1 MERGMKGG
9 GGREERRGG
18 GGERRGGE
26 AAKCSAGMKL
36 ISFKSCTS
44 SNIRIIIYL
53 INAVYGTQVGR
64 WAQVEMWSVRL
75 CVCVWEGLGG

>member
-9 GGREERRGG
+9 GGRSRKRNGEERGEEK
-18 GGERRGGE
+18 GGERE

-64 WAQVEMWSVRL
+64 WAWV
-75 CVCVWEGLGG
+75 